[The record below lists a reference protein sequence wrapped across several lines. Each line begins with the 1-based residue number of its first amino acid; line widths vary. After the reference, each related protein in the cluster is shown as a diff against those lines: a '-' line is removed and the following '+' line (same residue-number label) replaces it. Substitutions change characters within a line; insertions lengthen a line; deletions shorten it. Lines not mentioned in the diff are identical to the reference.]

1 MSSNFGTGQGFF
13 NNQNKT
19 QGTAAPGS
27 TPAPGTSAFGGLGS
41 NTTSGS
47 AFGGAGAGN
56 TSGGGGTASAPTGS
70 VFGAGGSAF
79 GGGGFANASTST
91 PSGAGTAGG
100 LFGGPSLFAGVHMP
114 YFVFMK
120 SSHANTTQQILRQVQ
135 GLRRQ
140 RQGAC
145 SQMQVRTQVLLGR
158 RQDKVYLAIPPAQ
171 LRAAGLEVVRTNY
184 IITEFRKWTSYLSI
198 QDPCL
203 VFRNLRPLVQA
214 PSLRARGLPL
224 APVEAVATYF
234 LAWGLAIRR
243 QRRLARPP
251 AQVPLVGAFSGI
263 TNRRIV
269 LLSPR
274 PLPVSMRQCG
284 REI

>member
-27 TPAPGTSAFGGLGS
+27 TPAPGASAFGGLGS

-56 TSGGGGTASAPTGS
+56 TPGGGGTASAPTGS

-79 GGGGFANASTST
+79 GGGGFANTSTST
-91 PSGAGTAGG
+91 PSGAGTGG
-100 LFGGPSLFAGVHMP
+100 LFGGPSLFAGVHTP

-120 SSHANTTQQILRQVQ
+120 SPHASATQQILRQVQ

-140 RQGAC
+140 RRGVGC
-145 SQMQVRTQVLLGR
+145 SQMQVRTQVLPGR

-171 LRAAGLEVVRTNY
+171 LRAARLEVVRTN
-184 IITEFRKWTSYLSI
+184 
-198 QDPCL
+198 
-203 VFRNLRPLVQA
+203 
-214 PSLRARGLPL
+214 
-224 APVEAVATYF
+224 
-234 LAWGLAIRR
+234 
-243 QRRLARPP
+243 
-251 AQVPLVGAFSGI
+251 
-263 TNRRIV
+263 
-269 LLSPR
+269 
-274 PLPVSMRQCG
+274 
-284 REI
+284 